1 MAVDLSQLGGLL
13 KRVYTGPLNKAIGE
27 RVLLWNDLSSLGMK
41 RTKVVGETIYWAVLL
56 RGAKGVGFRG
66 ANEFLPVGDASTTQ
80 QANTNL
86 SRFYATVDVDK
97 MTTEIAGPSS
107 SSFADYLTLQMKL
120 IEDEAAFHL
129 NRSLHGDGTGA
140 LATVTSANT
149 YTAGTAI
156 PLTHVNGY
164 SFGATQFI
172 EDIDTRVVI
181 TDSTGSTVKKA
192 AKITG
197 IDWDNGTITLDGDVN
212 TAVGDLVVLGDAFG
226 HSGGSK
232 EAKGLRYIISD
243 GTTDG
248 SAPDTTLYPEGTLFG
263 IKQTGTGAYRR
274 WKSRILNRSTNEVP
288 YNWDQAYR
296 LVKTCMARGGK
307 NCILL
312 MHPSISR
319 EHRRLYEN
327 DVRYAPTNIDFAK
340 GQKTPAINVDGKMI
354 RIVEDPYLGFQE
366 MIAVEPGDLF
376 KNVIRELSPDTDGG
390 GKLKQSHGKDA
401 YWAYW
406 RMYYGI
412 GATNLNRLGRFDGV
426 KVSTD
431 FVADLHKDI

>member
-41 RTKVVGETIYWAVLL
+41 RTKIVGETIYWAVLL

-80 QANTNL
+80 QANTGV

-129 NRSLHGDGTGA
+129 NRSLHGDGSGA
-140 LATVTSANT
+140 LATVTSADT

-156 PLTHVNGY
+156 PLTHVNSY

-172 EDIDTRVVI
+172 EDVDTRVVI
-181 TDSTGSTVKKA
+181 TDSTGTTVKKA
-192 AKITG
+192 GKITD
-197 IDWDNGTITLDGDVN
+197 IDWDNGTIDLDGDVT
-212 TAVGDLVVLGDAFG
+212 TAAGDLVVLGDSFG
-226 HSGGSK
+226 HSGGTK
-232 EAKGLRYIISD
+232 EAKGLRYIIADS
-243 GTTDG
+243 GTI
-248 SAPDTTLYPEGTLFG
+248 FG
-263 IKQTGTGAYRR
+263 IDSAEYRR
-274 WKSRILNRSTNEVP
+274 WKSRILNTSATEVP

-307 NCILL
+307 SPILL
-312 MHPSISR
+312 MHPAIAR

-340 GQKTPAINVDGKMI
+340 GQKTPAINVDGKMV

>member
-27 RVLLWNDLSSLGMK
+27 RVLLWNDLSTLGMK
-41 RTKVVGETIYWAVLL
+41 RTKVVGETMYWAVLL

-80 QANTNL
+80 QANTGL

-97 MTTEIAGPSS
+97 MTTEIAGPTS

-140 LATVTSANT
+140 LATITTTDT
-149 YTAGTAI
+149 YATGAPI
-156 PLTHVNGY
+156 DLTHVNGY
-164 SFGATQFI
+164 SFGSTQFI
-172 EDIDTRVVI
+172 EDLDTRVVI
-181 TDSTGSTVKKA
+181 IHPTTYAVKGTGKVSD
-192 AKITG
+192 
-197 IDWDNGTITLDGDVN
+197 IDWDNGRIQLDSDVTVAAN
-212 TAVGDLVVLGDAFG
+212 DLVVLGDSFG
-226 HSGGSK
+226 HSGGNK
-232 EAKGLRYIISD
+232 EAKGLRYMISD

-248 SAPDTTLYPEGTLFG
+248 TTVDTDLYGADGTIFG
-263 IKQTGTGAYRR
+263 IAPATYRR
-274 WKSRILNRSTNEVP
+274 WKSRILNRSTSEVP

-307 NCILL
+307 NAILL
-312 MHPSISR
+312 MHPAIAR

-327 DVRYAPTNIDFAK
+327 DVRYAPTNIDFEK

-406 RMYYGI
+406 RMYYGL